1 MNDKEKI
8 ELLKKKI
15 DNLNVRKLAS
25 ESEAKRLEA
34 ELEKSKQEIKDVYNV
49 DIKDFANAIEIMKN
63 QFQDK
68 LMELEKLVLEAEE
81 KMEVK

>member
-1 MNDKEKI
+1 MNDKEKM

-68 LMELEKLVLEAEE
+68 LTELEKLVSEAEE
-81 KMEVK
+81 KMEVE